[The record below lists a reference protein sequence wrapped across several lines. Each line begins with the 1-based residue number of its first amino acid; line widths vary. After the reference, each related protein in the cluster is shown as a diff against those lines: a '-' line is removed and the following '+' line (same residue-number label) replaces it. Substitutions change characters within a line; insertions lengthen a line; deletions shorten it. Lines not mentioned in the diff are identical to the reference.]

1 MKHYKKGLHSLSLVE
16 AHKSCNSHDKLFD
29 EFNRSQFFHYVCR
42 CGQSKILLCCLNP
55 FPSKTYFCTKTH
67 HLMGNTDLG
76 SVHGRQ
82 RGAPKSSKIFEYL
95 NVMGDG
101 KVEED
106 V

>member
-1 MKHYKKGLHSLSLVE
+1 MS
-16 AHKSCNSHDKLFD
+16 
-29 EFNRSQFFHYVCR
+29 
-42 CGQSKILLCCLNP
+42 
-55 FPSKTYFCTKTH
+55 
-67 HLMGNTDLG
+67 NTDLG